1 MRCFRFLTCLV
12 LFYTICVASWT
23 MVGERGLSRPSTA
36 HLGAGSKSLSRTR
49 AWVDDDKNGN
59 ASFLSAVSEKG
70 PMRSNGGDRQLPSQM
85 IHDRQMYSHQDQRRD
100 GHADEHKDLGARR
113 MNGRQ
118 RPASALGIV
127 EHRSASSHSN
137 YGPELA
143 ELGPFGGSMGG
154 KLGPKTPRQEQSNHK
169 VPSIRRP
176 PSASL
181 RQPVRAKFGNGI
193 ERDNLVTQLKRVHEE
208 KEKVQ
213 EKKSYKWEESNGFDI
228 DDDEEDL
235 VDQQSQNQGLSNS
248 RVTYE
253 RPANEGATHVARP
266 LDRPKEFPA
275 SRIHEN
281 LHELSNC
288 SGRGGDGTFGGSD
301 SGNGIRGG
309 HGGIQLGPLD
319 DDLIDIYKDSEQD
332 DDVDD
337 GIDEKVQENR
347 MGTRRAQLSTRPVSA
362 SLSRPQESIAT
373 DRVSCRPA
381 PASIAVIQERRQ
393 RPNSQRP
400 ASAAAARSAYDHQGV
415 ASTTSDT
422 HHLVGREIARSTS
435 DSMNLFDRAL
445 VYSLPAKAERS
456 SLRPASASLARP
468 ASASVARPGSARP
481 ASSNVFAREPLS
493 STTSRLDEIAR
504 NNHREER
511 EILDI
516 LSDHSEYE
524 SDLELEA
531 EVMKLSIPSRNT
543 NHNQRPQNSSIAAN
557 SFQNKHGAE
566 DMANRRPERLQDVQ
580 RAVRSGHQGLDSKRA
595 ELLAQ
600 TDIGMDH
607 SDYESEDAAGG
618 GVSGDNRSSVAHR
631 EDRLPVLEQINTRIN
646 DRQYDERQV
655 IGHSAERPS
664 NSGRPQRPSDN
675 KSASARQLD
684 SQRLSRPGV
693 SSAAAPAR
701 RDLRQAVAL
710 PDHSEYESNDDGEG
724 LDDMSGTLKWLEDGL
739 TVR

>member
-1 MRCFRFLTCLV
+1 
-12 LFYTICVASWT
+12 
-23 MVGERGLSRPSTA
+23 MVGERSLSRPSTA

-49 AWVDDDKNGN
+49 EWVDDDRNGN
-59 ASFLSAVSEKG
+59 ASFLSVVSEKG

-85 IHDRQMYSHQDQRRD
+85 IHDRQMYSHQDQRKD

-127 EHRSASSHSN
+127 EHRSASSHNN
-137 YGPELA
+137 YGS

-181 RQPVRAKFGNGI
+181 RQPVRAKLGSGI
-193 ERDNLVTQLKRVHEE
+193 ERENLVTQLKRVHEE
-208 KEKVQ
+208 KEKIQ
-213 EKKSYKWEESNGFDI
+213 EKKSYAWEESNGLDI

-235 VDQQSQNQGLSNS
+235 LDQQSQNQGPSNR

-253 RPANEGATHVARP
+253 RPADEGATHVARP
-266 LDRPKEFPA
+266 LDRPREFPA
-275 SRIHEN
+275 SRIREN
-281 LHELSNC
+281 LHEFSNC

-301 SGNGIRGG
+301 SGNGMRGG
-309 HGGIQLGPLD
+309 HGGMQSGPLE

-337 GIDEKVQENR
+337 GIDEKVQESR

-362 SLSRPQESIAT
+362 SLSRPQEGIAI

-381 PASIAVIQERRQ
+381 SASITVIQERRQ
-393 RPNSQRP
+393 RQNSQRP

-415 ASTTSDT
+415 ARTASDT
-422 HHLVGREIARSTS
+422 HHLLGREIARSIS
-435 DSMNLFDRAL
+435 DSQNVVGRTLDD
-445 VYSLPAKAERS
+445 SLPAKAERS

-531 EVMKLSIPSRNT
+531 EAMKLSIPSRNT
-543 NHNQRPQNSSIAAN
+543 NHNQRPQNSSIDAN

-566 DMANRRPERLQDVQ
+566 DMATRRPERLQDVQ

-607 SDYESEDAAGG
+607 SDYESEDAACG
-618 GVSGDNRSSVAHR
+618 GVSGDNRSSGAER
-631 EDRLPVLEQINTRIN
+631 EDRLPVLEQINARIN
-646 DRQYDERQV
+646 DRQYDERQVIGHSAERQV

-701 RDLRQAVAL
+701 RDLRQAVAV